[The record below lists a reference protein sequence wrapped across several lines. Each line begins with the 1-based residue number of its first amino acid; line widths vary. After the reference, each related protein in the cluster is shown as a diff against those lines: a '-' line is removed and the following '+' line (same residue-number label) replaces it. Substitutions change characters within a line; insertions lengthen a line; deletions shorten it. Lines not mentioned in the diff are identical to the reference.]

1 MMVQALG
8 FLLIGIVFSVTG
20 ELLLKRGMDLVGVLD
35 LSPSAIVPMLFKTF
49 TNPFILGG
57 FVLLFTGSIF
67 WLAVISRIPLSVAY
81 PMLSLSY
88 VAAVFL
94 SALFFGEQLSFLR
107 VGGVL
112 VIMTGVVFVGLRY
125 QSIQQQ

>member
-94 SALFFGEQLSFLR
+94 SALLFGEQLSFLR

-112 VIMTGVVFVGLRY
+112 VIMTGVVFVGLSY